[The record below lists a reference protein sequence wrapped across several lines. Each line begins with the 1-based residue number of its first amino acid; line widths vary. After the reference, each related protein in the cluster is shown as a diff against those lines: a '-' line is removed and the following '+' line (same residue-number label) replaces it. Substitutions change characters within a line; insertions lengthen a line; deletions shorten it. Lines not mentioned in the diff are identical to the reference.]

1 MEVKLGTFFA
11 FGCGSLNHKTFDI
24 AFLIGANWW
33 AAGGLSP
40 GTPPSKRRISTNIKM
55 YAACPF
61 SLIFNNKQHS
71 TVYMYLSAVPCPSKI
86 LGVMTINASTC
97 VFY

>member
-1 MEVKLGTFFA
+1 MRMEVKLGTFFA

-55 YAACPF
+55 YACPF
-61 SLIFNNKQHS
+61 SQILNNAVLC
-71 TVYMYLSAVPCPSKI
+71 TMYMYLSAVPCPS
-86 LGVMTINASTC
+86 
-97 VFY
+97 